1 MKKKVLITGVAGF
14 LGSRLAKEL
23 IVEGNF
29 VIGLDSLI
37 SGKITNIQGLPDD
50 QFIFKEMDVCSR
62 KILTDW
68 DFKNI
73 QEIYHLASPT
83 SPRHYPSYP
92 FETIDAN
99 TIGTKNM
106 LELARRY
113 QAKIVYASA
122 GEPYGYSEVDPQ
134 PENAPANVNTRGPL
148 DCYYE
153 AKRLGEVLCYEYF
166 KQYQTNVKVARIFN
180 SYSSGLA
187 NDDGRVISNFVIQAL
202 KGEDI
207 TVYGDGTQTRSF
219 CYVTDTINGMKLLME
234 KDTANGEIID
244 IGNPIE
250 YPILDLAHLIKS
262 LTNSTS
268 KITFHPLPEDD
279 AKMISPNIEKTKTCL
294 GWEPK
299 VTLDEGLKFA
309 IDEYKRKERIGN
321 SNETKKGLKEGFDDE
336 SFINFLRVL
345 RNLSIFRKF
354 HSKSL

>member
-23 IVEGNF
+23 IVEGNL

-37 SGKITNIQGLPDD
+37 SGKITNIPGLPED

-62 KILTDW
+62 KLLTDP
-68 DFKNI
+68 DLKNVK
-73 QEIYHLASPT
+73 EIYHLASPT
-83 SPRHYPSYP
+83 SLRHYRSYP
-92 FETIDAN
+92 FETIEAN

-106 LELARRY
+106 LDLARRY
-113 QAKIVYASA
+113 QAKIVYAST
-122 GEPYGYSEVDPQ
+122 GEPYSSSEVPPQ
-134 PENAPANVNTRGPL
+134 PEKTRTNVNTRGSL

-180 SYSSGLA
+180 TYSAELA
-187 NDDGRVISNFVIQAL
+187 NDDGRVISDFVLQAL

-207 TVYGDGTQTRSF
+207 TVYGDGTQTHSF
-219 CYVTDTINGMKLLME
+219 CYVTDTINGLKLLME

-250 YPILDLAHLIKS
+250 YPILKLAHLIKS
-262 LTNSTS
+262 LTGSTS
-268 KITFHPLPEDD
+268 RITFHPLPENI
-279 AKMISPNIEKTKTCL
+279 AKVISPNIEKTKTCL

-299 VTLDEGLKFA
+299 VTLDEGLKLA
-309 IDEYKRKERIGN
+309 IDEFKRKERIGN

-336 SFINFLRVL
+336 NFINLLRVL